1 MPISLIKIFT
11 THVLQ
16 WYFPLLLIQIRY
28 TPVIIFTSWFLLP
41 LNCYGSYFC
50 LGPVIYGSLLSV
62 SVFLLI
68 EIKMLKG
75 GSVSLVFLVF
85 VTLGSIVLCV
95 LSVWGCLWISYGTAT
110 FIVVFLFWGVI
121 IWYFGSVVWILITA
135 HLDHCHWLPDNISH
149 DLSSYYVPSSV
160 LRPWLV

>member
-95 LSVWGCLWISYGTAT
+95 LSVWGVFMNKLWYCNIYSSISLLRGNYLVFWFCCLDLNYCTS
-110 FIVVFLFWGVI
+110 
-121 IWYFGSVVWILITA
+121 GS
-135 HLDHCHWLPDNISH
+135 LPLAS
-149 DLSSYYVPSSV
+149 
-160 LRPWLV
+160 W